1 MKSFLISDN
10 KDTIIG
16 LRLANIDGVLAETR
30 ADIEKYFNQAV
41 DNKNIGIIII
51 TEKIFEE
58 IKEKVLELKKR
69 GDNKLIVTIPDRTG
83 LRDKNF
89 IMKYVKESIGIK
101 I

>member
-16 LRLANIDGVLAETR
+16 MRLANIEGVLARTDEEIDR
-30 ADIEKYFNQAV
+30 YFNEAV
-41 DNKNIGIIII
+41 KDKNIGIIII
-51 TEKIFEE
+51 TESILEK
-58 IKEKVLELKKR
+58 IKEEVLELKKT
-69 GDNKLIVTIPDRTG
+69 GDTKLVVTIPDSTG

-89 IMKYVKESIGIK
+89 ILKYIKDSIGIK

>member
-16 LRLANIDGVLAETR
+16 LRLATIEGVLAEKR
-30 ADIEKYFNQAV
+30 EDIERYFDQAV
-41 DNKNIGIIII
+41 KDNNIGIIII

-58 IKEKVLELKKR
+58 INERVLDLKKS
-69 GDNKLIVTIPDRTG
+69 GNLKLVVTIPDSTG
-83 LRDKNF
+83 LRDKDF
-89 IMKYVKESIGIK
+89 IMKYIKDSIGIK

>member
-16 LRLANIDGVLAETR
+16 LRLAGIEGALAETKE
-30 ADIEKYFNQAV
+30 DIELYFYKSV
-41 DNKNIGIIII
+41 HDPDIGIIII

-58 IKEKVLELKKR
+58 MKEKVLELKR
-69 GDNKLIVTIPDRTG
+69 TGSTQIITTIPDRTG

-89 IMKYVKESIGIK
+89 IMRYIKESIGIK